1 MRFRSAA
8 LLLIAVP
15 AHSEKRVA
23 LVIGNVAYRN
33 VTPLRQMENRSLP
46 PRREGVDPDKHVAS

>member
-15 AHSEKRVA
+15 AHAERRVA
-23 LVIGNVAYRN
+23 LVIGNAAYRN
-33 VTPLRQMENRSLP
+33 VRPLRQMENRSLL
-46 PRREGVDPDKHVAS
+46 PRREGVDRDKHVAS